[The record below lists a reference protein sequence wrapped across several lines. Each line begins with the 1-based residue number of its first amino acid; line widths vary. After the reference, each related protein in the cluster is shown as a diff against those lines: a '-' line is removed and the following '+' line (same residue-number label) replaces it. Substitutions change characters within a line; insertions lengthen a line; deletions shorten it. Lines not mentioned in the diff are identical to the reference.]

1 MHVIKVILDYL
12 FYHKKKKRGKNMG
25 KIPKKKDNVYR
36 FPTIKVDSF
45 DKRRFNELLFMS
57 KGLQRVK
64 KEGEGIPFFDQLM
77 GDIWSSFFKNN
88 PQLVGEIPH
97 ELKTNQKIMK
107 NVLNNEKFH
116 ETHEYTKLD
125 DLYSCLCTVG
135 LSERVFN
142 WIKKEMASNPEIQQ
156 AHNEI
161 NKEYHRGENSQDYQK
176 AMNKFMQAL
185 GESINNDDKSFSK
198 MLQDSLTQAKD
209 TESMLHELLSGIKAG
224 VGGSE
229 LKNVP
234 LRDQFTL
241 AEYLSKHKKM
251 KEIAEWTG
259 RFKAIARSKQKSKS
273 KEAIARSGVK
283 IGNEIDRLLPAEL
296 INLSIPET
304 KTDFLRRFVE
314 NQTLQYGNIGK
325 EKLGKGGIILCLDQ
339 SRSMVKIDNQA
350 KGFALALMSIARRQR
365 RDFSL
370 ILFSNTLMMFHYPK
384 GKISVSQMVELC
396 ETFLNGGTNFRK
408 PLNKTIELI
417 KKERYKDA
425 DVVFV
430 TDGEDINGNKYEDYK
445 RNKDKL
451 GFSHVSLLLGNAQTR
466 AIREFSNKIYFANDF
481 ADEIAHDVFK
491 I

>member
-1 MHVIKVILDYL
+1 MDKR
-12 FYHKKKKRGKNMG
+12 FKKKVNIYKN
-25 KIPKKKDNVYR
+25 
-36 FPTIKVDSF
+36 PTINVDSF
-45 DKRRFNELLFMS
+45 DKRRFNELMFMS

-64 KEGEGIPFFDQLM
+64 KEGEEIPFFDQLM
-77 GDIWSSFFKNN
+77 GDVWSVLFKNN
-88 PQLVGEIPH
+88 PQLIEEVPN
-97 ELKTNQKIMK
+97 ELKNNQKIIK
-107 NVLNNEKFH
+107 KVLNDEKYH

-135 LSERVFN
+135 FSEKIFN
-142 WIKKEMASNPEIQQ
+142 WIKKEIVSDPYIQLTHNDMKINEIQ
-156 AHNEI
+156 
-161 NKEYHRGENSQDYQK
+161 KGKDSQEFK
-176 AMNKFMQAL
+176 KSMHKFMQAL

-251 KEIAEWTG
+251 KEIAEWAG
-259 RFKAIARSKQKSKS
+259 RFKAIAKSKQKSKS

-296 INLSIPET
+296 VNLSIPQA
-304 KTDFLRRFVE
+304 KNDFLRRFVE
-314 NQTLQYGNIGK
+314 NQTLQYGNTGK
-325 EKLGKGGIILCLDQ
+325 EKLGKGAIILCLDQ
-339 SRSMVKIDNQA
+339 SGSMENIDNQA
-350 KGFALALMSIARRQR
+350 KGFTLALMSIARKQR
-365 RDFSL
+365 RDFGL
-370 ILFSNTLMMFHYPK
+370 ILFSNDLMMFHYPK
-384 GKISVSQMVELC
+384 GKITVPQMVELC

-408 PLNKTIELI
+408 PLDKTIELI
-417 KKERYKDA
+417 KKERYKNA

-430 TDGEDINGNKYEDYK
+430 TDGEDNSGNTFFYEEYK
-445 RNKDKL
+445 RNKEKL
-451 GFSHVSLLLGNAQTR
+451 GFSLVSLLIGKQTR
-466 AIREFSNKIYFANDF
+466 SIKEFSNKIYFANDF
-481 ADEIAHDVFK
+481 EDENAHDVFS